1 MLVPFSILPDNAR
14 VWIYQANRELTE
26 NEIQEISK
34 KAEEFIESWTRH
46 GENLKASYE
55 IKYQQ
60 FLVLA
65 VDESFNDVSGC
76 SIDSSVRF
84 IKAMEQSFGIDLMNK
99 LNIAFKIDENI
110 NTVSLAEFQQFV
122 KEEKIDGDT
131 IVFNNMIQSKADY
144 DTKWEV
150 PANQSWHQ
158 RFIPVSK

>member
-1 MLVPFSILPDNAR
+1 MLVPFNILPNNAR

-26 NEIQEISK
+26 NEIQEISN
-34 KAEEFIESWTRH
+34 KAEEFIETWTRH

-55 IKYQQ
+55 VKYQQ
-60 FLVLA
+60 FVVLA

-84 IKAMEQSFGIDLMNK
+84 IKTLEQRFGIDLMNK
-99 LNIAFKIDENI
+99 LNIAFRIDENI
-110 NTVSLAEFQQFV
+110 NTVSLAVFQQFV
-122 KEEKIDGDT
+122 KEEKICGDT
-131 IVFNNMIQSKADY
+131 IVFNNMVQSKADY

-150 PANQSWHQ
+150 VASQSWHQ